1 MTKPRVGLVCS
12 GGGAR
17 GAYEAGVIR
26 YLREE
31 LPATVRPHVR
41 FDVLSGTS
49 VGASTCCYLAATMHT
64 PDQQGR
70 GLAALWT
77 GL

>member
-1 MTKPRVGLVCS
+1 M
-12 GGGAR
+12 
-17 GAYEAGVIR
+17 IR

-31 LPATVRPHVR
+31 LPPETRKHVR

-49 VGASTCCYLAATMHT
+49 VGASTACFLAATMHT
-64 PDQQGR
+64 PDEQGR

-77 GL
+77 ALTF